1 MSKKKIWLFDTTL
14 RDGGQTR
21 GVDFSRADKIAIANA
36 LDEIGMDYIEAGWP
50 GANPTDDAFF
60 GKPPKMNN
68 AKLVSFGMT
77 RRGGR
82 SAEND
87 PGLNAVIDAD
97 VDATCLVG
105 KTWDFHV
112 ETALNTSLDENL
124 EMIRQSMNAAKER
137 GREAMFDCEHF
148 FDGYKS
154 NSNFALDCIQAATEG
169 GASWVVLCDTN
180 GGTLPDEIYEIV
192 GHVHKQMPD
201 VRLGI
206 HCHNDSGVAVANSL
220 AALAAGARQVQG
232 TINGIGE
239 RCGNANLISLIP
251 TLVLKTD
258 YRTSISES
266 NLPKL
271 MGLSRF
277 LDDRLNRP
285 SDAHAPYVGAAAFAT
300 RVGCTHPQL
309 KRIRV
314 LMNMCLLK
322 KWVMKGIILFLIRLA
337 GPICWRGL
345 PSLTLRLTR
354 GMRGLRL

>member
-1 MSKKKIWLFDTTL
+1 
-14 RDGGQTR
+14 
-21 GVDFSRADKIAIANA
+21 
-36 LDEIGMDYIEAGWP
+36 MDYIEAGWP

-105 KTWDFHV
+105 KSWDFHV

-169 GASWVVLCDTN
+169 GASWVVFNDTN
-180 GGTLPDEIYEIV
+180 GGTLPDEIYGL
-192 GHVHKQMPD
+192 GHVHKQY
-201 VRLGI
+201 
-206 HCHNDSGVAVANSL
+206 
-220 AALAAGARQVQG
+220 
-232 TINGIGE
+232 
-239 RCGNANLISLIP
+239 RCESSN
-251 TLVLKTD
+251 TL
-258 YRTSISES
+258 S
-266 NLPKL
+266 
-271 MGLSRF
+271 
-277 LDDRLNRP
+277 
-285 SDAHAPYVGAAAFAT
+285 
-300 RVGCTHPQL
+300 Q
-309 KRIRV
+309 
-314 LMNMCLLK
+314 
-322 KWVMKGIILFLIRLA
+322 
-337 GPICWRGL
+337 
-345 PSLTLRLTR
+345 
-354 GMRGLRL
+354 